1 VWPDVSVPNLPTLFN
16 GFTSAG
22 LRFGLQAR
30 PGVAVT
36 SYTWTLDTLVGVN
49 DLKYSWDDLSG
60 RLKWATDR
68 GVTAFYLDSFTN
80 SQIDHSVLQK
90 MRIQLGSN
98 AQIFPEHQ
106 TVLTA
111 PLSGTY
117 LELRYTNGAYVYPWT
132 YDTIKFIYPETN
144 YFTNFIGSLPP
155 GGYPALYAYMFQN
168 KLSPMIE
175 DYRCI
180 SVAAGSENA
189 IMKPLVAQYID
200 SSNHW
205 R

>member
-1 VWPDVSVPNLPTLFN
+1 VSVPNLPTLFG

-30 PGVAVT
+30 PGVTVT
-36 SYTWTLDTLVGVN
+36 SATWDTDGLTGLN

-68 GVTAFYLDSFTN
+68 GVTAFYLDSFVN
-80 SQIDHSVLQK
+80 SQTDHAVLQK
-90 MRIQLGSN
+90 MRTQLGTGV
-98 AQIFPEHQ
+98 QIFPEGH
-106 TVLTA
+106 TVLSV
-111 PLSGTY
+111 PLAGQY
-117 LELRYTNGAYVYPWT
+117 IEFRYSNGNYVFPRWYEDFK
-132 YDTIKFIYPETN
+132 YIYPETN
-144 YFTNFIGSLPP
+144 YFANFVGALPP
-155 GGYPALYAYMFQN
+155 GGYPALYSYMFQN

-180 SVAAGSENA
+180 SVAAGSENT

-200 SSNHW
+200 SNNHW